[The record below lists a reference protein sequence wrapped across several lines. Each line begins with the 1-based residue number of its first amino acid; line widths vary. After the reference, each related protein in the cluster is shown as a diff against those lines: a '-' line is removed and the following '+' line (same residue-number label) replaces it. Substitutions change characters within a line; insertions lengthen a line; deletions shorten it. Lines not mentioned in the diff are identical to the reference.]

1 MAELDEM
8 VREFLIE
15 SAENLEQLDRELLQ
29 LEANPRD
36 LQTVN
41 VIFRII
47 HTIKGTCGFFD
58 FKTLESVSHVGEN
71 LLDSIRSG
79 RIVATDEVVTALL
92 KLTDTIKA
100 LLANV
105 AETGAEGNVD
115 CSELVVWLS
124 YLNEGESTPLETHP
138 STPHSTGYAEGE
150 EEYSETTSSTVV
162 AEDDSLEALFEAER
176 SAYDQAQSTSLESSA
191 VHNIP
196 VHKIPTHNPLASGT
210 PLHSEHHLAIKE
222 EDQVETKTHG
232 ANKKSQDAEVEVKR
246 TEVVDTTLRVDIG
259 LLDTLMNL
267 VGELVLARNQILQF
281 TKSQRDGDFVSTSQR
296 LNLITS
302 ELQEGV
308 MRTRMQPISTVWNKL
323 PRIVR
328 DIAHACEK
336 EVTLETQGKETELDK
351 TIIEAIKD
359 PLTHIIRNAVD
370 HGIEKP
376 SDRMTKGKPS
386 GGTLLMRAFHEGG
399 QVVIEISD
407 DGGGLNSQRIKAKAV
422 EKGLIPPDRADLMTD
437 ADICRLIFLPG
448 FSTAEKVTNLS
459 GRGVG
464 MDVVRSNIERIGGT
478 VDVTS
483 IQGRGTTFTIRIPL
497 TLAIIPALIVT
508 AGPNQYAIPQVN
520 LLELLRLEDSSN
532 GSGLERI
539 AGSDFYRLR
548 GKLLPLVYLR
558 KELRVDS
565 NKMSDYEDT
574 AMNIVVVRADHH
586 QFGLVVDA
594 IHDTEEI
601 VVKPL
606 GRHLK
611 GISAFAGATI
621 MGDGTVSLIL
631 DVVGVGRNAGITRK
645 EAGLKQTKSNEPAQS
660 TTNGKK
666 LLVFTLSKKQR
677 AAIPLEQV
685 YRLEEFKSSA
695 IEYTS
700 SGLVIQYR
708 DGILPLIDMR
718 QELFGEQLE
727 MREIVK
733 AFVYRCGDSL
743 VGFVVNE
750 IVDIVEQDVKIERAA
765 KQIGIVGSAIV
776 QQQVTDII
784 DPGRLLEKAY
794 SSSTSTHA
802 VTQSPSL

>member
-1 MAELDEM
+1 MTELDEM
-8 VREFLIE
+8 VKEFLIE

-29 LEANPRD
+29 LEANPKD

-92 KLTDTIKA
+92 KLTDTIKE

-105 AETGAEGNVD
+105 ADTGTEGNVE
-115 CSELVVWLS
+115 CSELVNWLS
-124 YLNEGESTPLETHP
+124 RLNEGVPSPTETPPSPHHSSESDAAEEVHEESTPSNELT
-138 STPHSTGYAEGE
+138 
-150 EEYSETTSSTVV
+150 
-162 AEDDSLEALFEAER
+162 EDPLEALFEAER
-176 SAYDQAQSTSLESSA
+176 NAYA
-191 VHNIP
+191 
-196 VHKIPTHNPLASGT
+196 LA
-210 PLHSEHHLAIKE
+210 
-222 EDQVETKTHG
+222 HG
-232 ANKKSQDAEVEVKR
+232 ASVAPEPQVTKVVLEVEAMTNEAPKKSQDAADVEVKR

-281 TKSQRDGDFVSTSQR
+281 TKTQRDGDFVSTSQR

-336 EVTLETQGKETELDK
+336 EVNLETQGKETELDK

-376 SDRMTKGKPS
+376 SERKAKGKPG

-422 EKGLIPPDRADLMTD
+422 EKGLVPADRADLMTD
-437 ADICRLIFLPG
+437 ADIYRLIFLPG

-483 IQGRGTTFTIRIPL
+483 KQGRGTTFTIRIPL

-520 LLELLRLEDSSN
+520 LLELVRLEDSSD
-532 GSGLERI
+532 GSGLERV

-558 KELRVDS
+558 KELSVPPGKLGEHEES
-565 NKMSDYEDT
+565 
-574 AMNIVVVRADHH
+574 ALNIVVVRADHH

-611 GISAFAGATI
+611 SISAFAGATI

-645 EAGLKQTKSNEPAQS
+645 EASLKQTKSTEVTEAAS
-660 TTNGKK
+660 DGKK
-666 LLVFTLSKKQR
+666 LLVFTLSEKQR

-685 YRLEEFKSSA
+685 YRLEEFQSST
-695 IEYTS
+695 IEQTS

-718 QELFGEQLE
+718 QELFGERLE
-727 MREIVK
+727 MGEIVK

-765 KQIGIVGSAIV
+765 KQVGIVGSAIV
-776 QQQVTDII
+776 QQHVTDII
-784 DPGRLLEKAY
+784 DLGKLLAETY
-794 SSSTSTHA
+794 PTSPSTQS
-802 VTQSPSL
+802 VTQSSSL

>member
-1 MAELDEM
+1 MVGEEMTELDEM
-8 VREFLIE
+8 VKDFLIE

-92 KLTDTIKA
+92 KLTDTIKE

-105 AETGAEGNVD
+105 ADTGTEGNVE

-124 YLNEGESTPLETHP
+124 RLNDGDSNTEQAPTQSSSPTHATYP
-138 STPHSTGYAEGE
+138 DVKKE
-150 EEYSETTSSTVV
+150 EEVPTKDPVGDPV
-162 AEDDSLEALFEAER
+162 GDPLEALFEAER
-176 SAYDQAQSTSLESSA
+176 SAYAQAHSPQVDSTSVVQEPRA
-191 VHNIP
+191 P
-196 VHKIPTHNPLASGT
+196 
-210 PLHSEHHLAIKE
+210 EHQI
-222 EDQVETKTHG
+222 TKSVPEGEGMTND
-232 ANKKSQDAEVEVKR
+232 APRKPQDTEVEVKR

-281 TKSQRDGDFVSTSQR
+281 TKTQRDGDFVSTSQR

-336 EVTLETQGKETELDK
+336 EVNLETQGKETELDK

-376 SDRMTKGKPS
+376 SDRKAKGKPS

-422 EKGLIPPDRADLMTD
+422 EKGLVPADRADLMTD
-437 ADICRLIFLPG
+437 ADVYRLIFLPG

-483 IQGRGTTFTIRIPL
+483 KQGRGTTFTIRIPL

-520 LLELLRLEDSSN
+520 LLELVRLEDRSD
-532 GSGLERI
+532 GSGLERV

-558 KELRVDS
+558 KELNVPAGKLGEHEES
-565 NKMSDYEDT
+565 
-574 AMNIVVVRADHH
+574 ALNIVVVRADHH

-611 GISAFAGATI
+611 SISAFAGATI

-645 EAGLKQTKSNEPAQS
+645 EASLKQTKSLEVTENAS
-660 TTNGKK
+660 DGKK
-666 LLVFTLSKKQR
+666 LLVFTLSEKHR

-685 YRLEEFKSSA
+685 YRLEEFQSST
-695 IEYTS
+695 IEQTS

-718 QELFGEQLE
+718 HELFGERLE
-727 MREIVK
+727 MKEIVK
-733 AFVYRCGDSL
+733 AFVYRCGDAL

-750 IVDIVEQDVKIERAA
+750 IVDIVEQDVKIERAS
-765 KQIGIVGSAIV
+765 KQPGIVGSAIV
-776 QQQVTDII
+776 QQHVTDII
-784 DPGRLLEKAY
+784 DLGKLIAETYPSSPSEESATQ
-794 SSSTSTHA
+794 SSS
-802 VTQSPSL
+802 L